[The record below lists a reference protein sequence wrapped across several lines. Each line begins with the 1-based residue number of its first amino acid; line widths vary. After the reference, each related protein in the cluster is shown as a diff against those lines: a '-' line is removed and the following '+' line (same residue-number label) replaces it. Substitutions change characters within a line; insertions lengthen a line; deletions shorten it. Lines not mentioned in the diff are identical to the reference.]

1 MGGLGYCL
9 IVLVLGRLNSLMILC
24 FFHLLYI
31 QTKTEKKKP
40 VQCCTLELI
49 GFIQK
54 KDAVVNS
61 PLKLLTVTIVEKVA
75 GFFVVVFFFFSL
87 LVACLAELFSFPP
100 VMTSKKTF

>member
-54 KDAVVNS
+54 KKDAVVNS

-75 GFFVVVFFFFSL
+75 GFFVVVFFFFLFWSRVL
-87 LVACLAELFSFPP
+87 LNCFHFLRL
-100 VMTSKKTF
+100 